1 VPAQDVSI
9 EVRPPQSLVIAIDG
23 PSGSG
28 KSSVSR
34 EVATRLGLAYLD
46 TGAMYR
52 AACWS
57 VLVAGIDPL
66 DAEAVAENVATMHLV
81 VQTDPAAPRVL
92 VGGRDISVDIR
103 QTRISENVSAVAAN
117 QQVRAVLRARQRALI
132 DAAALGPQH
141 GCVAE
146 GRDITTVVAPDADVR
161 LLLTA
166 SERARLA
173 RRALELHGNAEA
185 DALAATQ
192 DQVLRRDAD
201 DSLVTSFTTAA
212 DGVLRL
218 DSSGLTFEQ
227 TVQAVLDAVT
237 LQVGALTLDVT
248 DGYVSAG
255 VSGTIR

>member
-1 VPAQDVSI
+1 MPEQDVVI
-9 EVRPPQSLVIAIDG
+9 EVRPSHPLVIAVDG

-34 EVATRLGLAYLD
+34 EVARRLSLEYLD

-52 AACWS
+52 AVCWS
-57 VLVAGIDPL
+57 VLDAGLDPA
-66 DAEAVAENVATMHLV
+66 DAESVAAHTRALRLV
-81 VQTDPAAPRVL
+81 MDTDPAAPRVL
-92 VGGRDISVDIR
+92 VDGRDVSVGIR
-103 QTRISENVSAVAAN
+103 ETRISEKVSVVAAN
-117 QQVRAVLRARQRALI
+117 LQVRAELRARQRSLI
-132 DAAALGPQH
+132 DAAAHGPRH

-166 SERARLA
+166 SESARLA
-173 RRALELHGNAEA
+173 RRALEVHGSADVEA
-185 DALAATQ
+185 LDATR

-201 DSLVTSFTTAA
+201 DAAVASFQEAA
-212 DGVLRL
+212 DGVLLL

-237 LQVGALTLDVT
+237 FQVGRLALDVT
-248 DGYVSAG
+248 QGRLAAPAG
-255 VSGTIR
+255 GAR